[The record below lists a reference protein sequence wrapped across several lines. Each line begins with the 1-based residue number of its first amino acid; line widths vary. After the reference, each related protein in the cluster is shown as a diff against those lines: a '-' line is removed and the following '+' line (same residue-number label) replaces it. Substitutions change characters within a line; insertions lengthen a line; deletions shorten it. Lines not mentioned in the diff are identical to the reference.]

1 MTNKL
6 KNDCQQPNRRKLCFI
21 CSGLTATRLAI
32 VKEFATKYNGNF
44 VNEFESSITHVIV
57 NTIGEKNAAKS
68 TLKFLQGIAHQK
80 WIVSYKWVEDCIKQG
95 KLLDETPY
103 EATTL
108 TDGIIDDGP
117 QRSRLRKK
125 DLFEGFTFWCVGPY
139 LNVSPNQYQVSLQL
153 CNFHNEEISRKK
165 YRESFFSYYMKNYF
179 PRHEPY

>member
-6 KNDCQQPNRRKLCFI
+6 KNVCQQPKRKLCFI
-21 CSGLTATRLAI
+21 CSGLTVTRLAI
-32 VKEFATKYNGNF
+32 VKEFAMKYNANF
-44 VNEFESSITHVIV
+44 VNQFESDVTHVIV

-80 WIVSYKWVEDCIKQG
+80 WIVSYKWIEDCITQE

-103 EATTL
+103 EATTFI
-108 TDGIIDDGP
+108 DGIIDDGP

-139 LNVSPNQYQVSLQL
+139 LNVLPDQYQVSLRL
-153 CNFHNEEISRKK
+153 I
-165 YRESFFSYYMKNYF
+165 
-179 PRHEPY
+179 